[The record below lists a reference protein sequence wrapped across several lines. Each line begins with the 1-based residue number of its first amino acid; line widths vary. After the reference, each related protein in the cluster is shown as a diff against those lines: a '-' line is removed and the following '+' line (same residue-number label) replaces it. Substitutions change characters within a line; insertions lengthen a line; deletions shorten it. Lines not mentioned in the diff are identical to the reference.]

1 MVFNKILDPVAWM
14 FNGCTVFICGNDR
27 ALYFQTKSDHKMPLD
42 VRNLHILVWHDFFHT
57 DFSLMATRRD

>member
-27 ALYFQTKSDHKMPLD
+27 ALSLFSNE
-42 VRNLHILVWHDFFHT
+42 VRSQN
-57 DFSLMATRRD
+57 AT